1 MSASAMADA
10 RFAALRKQQQQFN
23 AYRAAV
29 AELFGRTNV
38 SDEECRQALDR
49 RERQAEAARAMAE
62 VNRWLAGKHG
72 NRLGRFLGSRPGA
85 DPCRIRQLA
94 VSWAKTQGVRL

>member
-1 MSASAMADA
+1 MSASEMADA
-10 RFAALRKQQQQFN
+10 RFAALQRQQQQFN

-38 SDEECRQALDR
+38 SDEECRQAMDR
-49 RERQAEAARAMAE
+49 RERQAEAAKAMAD

-85 DPCRIRQLA
+85 DPCKVRQLA
-94 VSWAKTQGVRL
+94 QSWAKTQGILL

>member
-1 MSASAMADA
+1 MSASEMADA
-10 RFAALRKQQQQFN
+10 RFAALQRQQMEFN
-23 AYRAAV
+23 AYRMVV

-38 SDEECRQALDR
+38 SDEECRQAMDR
-49 RERQAEAARAMAE
+49 RERQAEAAKAMAD

-85 DPCRIRQLA
+85 DPCRIRKIAQ
-94 VSWAKTQGVRL
+94 SWAKTQGIRL